1 MIFPAADRSPRRS
14 PVAISL
20 FSGAGGLDLGF
31 EAAGFE
37 IVACLENDPHARR
50 TLQLNRQDWQL
61 VGDGD
66 VMTVN
71 LADIVSVAGL
81 RSTEPDVL
89 LAGPPCQP
97 FSKSAYWAAGTTRR
111 MDDPR
116 ARPIRSM
123 MNIVE
128 ALLPRALVIEN
139 VRGIAYRSKDEGIL
153 AIKDRLEQINY
164 RRGTRYTAIET
175 HLNATA
181 YGVAQIRERVFLIAF
196 RDAHEFRVPLF
207 TCGKDKT
214 GGLLPLPTAWDAIG
228 DLTTRQTDAAELV
241 PSGKWASLLPS
252 VPEGENYL
260 HHTARGAGMPL
271 FGWRTRY
278 WSFLLKLA
286 KHQPAWTLQ
295 ADPGPAT
302 GPFHWDNRLLSIAEM
317 KRLQTIP
324 DGYEMSG
331 DYRVA
336 RRQIGNAVPPAMA
349 EAVARRVRAILLGEE
364 YSPFLTLSTLP
375 RPGRFVVRPSQPA
388 SVPEAYWHL
397 RGEYADHPG
406 PGAGPAARE
415 RDLERS
421 VGNRRR
427 SAA

>member
-1 MIFPAADRSPRRS
+1 MTFSAADRSPRRS
-14 PVAISL
+14 LVAISL

-37 IVACLENDPHARR
+37 IAACLENDRHARR
-50 TLQLNRQDWQL
+50 TLQLNRKERLL

-71 LADIVSVAGL
+71 PMDILSFTGL

-97 FSKSAYWAAGTTRR
+97 FSKSAYWAAGKTRR

-116 ARPIRSM
+116 AKPIRSM

-128 ALLPRALVIEN
+128 ALLPSALVIEN
-139 VRGIAYRSKDEGIL
+139 VRGIAYRSKDEGL
-153 AIKDRLEQINY
+153 FAIRDRLEQINY
-164 RRGTRYTAIET
+164 RHGTRYTAVET

-181 YGVAQIRERVFLIAF
+181 HGVAQIRERFFLIAF
-196 RDAHEFRVPLF
+196 RDGREFCVPSS
-207 TCGKDKT
+207 TCGEDRT
-214 GGLLPLPTAWDAIG
+214 GLLPLPTAWDAIG
-228 DLTTRQTDAAELV
+228 DLTIRQTDAAELI

-252 VPEGENYL
+252 IPEGENYL

-324 DGYEMSG
+324 DGYEVTG

-349 EAVARRVRAILLGEE
+349 EAVARRVRAILLEEE

-388 SVPEAYWHL
+388 SVPETYWHL
-397 RGEYADHPG
+397 RGEYTDHPG

-415 RDLERS
+415 RDSERG
-421 VGNRRR
+421 VGSRRR

>member
-1 MIFPAADRSPRRS
+1 
-14 PVAISL
+14 
-20 FSGAGGLDLGF
+20 
-31 EAAGFE
+31 
-37 IVACLENDPHARR
+37 
-50 TLQLNRQDWQL
+50 
-61 VGDGD
+61 
-66 VMTVN
+66 MTVN
-71 LADIVSVAGL
+71 PTDILSVTGL
-81 RSTEPDVL
+81 RSTELDVL

-116 ARPIRSM
+116 AKPIRSM

-139 VRGIAYRSKDEGIL
+139 VRGIAYRSKEEGIVV
-153 AIKDRLEQINY
+153 IRDRLEQINY
-164 RRGTRYTAIET
+164 RCGTRYTAVAT

-181 YGVAQIRERVFLIAF
+181 YGVAQNRERFFLIAF
-196 RDAHEFRVPLF
+196 RDGQEFCVPSP
-207 TCGKDKT
+207 TCGENKT
-214 GGLLPLPTAWDAIG
+214 DLLPLPTAWDAIG
-228 DLTTRQTDAAELV
+228 NLTIRQTEAAELV

-252 VPEGENYL
+252 IPEGENYL
-260 HHTARGAGMPL
+260 HHTTRGTGMPL

-317 KRLQTIP
+317 KQLQSIP
-324 DGYEMSG
+324 DGYEVSG
-331 DYRVA
+331 DYRFA
-336 RRQIGNAVPPAMA
+336 RRQIGNAVSPAMA
-349 EAVARRVRAILLGEE
+349 EAVARRVRAILLKEE

-375 RPGRFVVRPSQPA
+375 RPGRFVVRPSQSA

-397 RGEYADHPG
+397 RGEYTDHPG

-415 RDLERS
+415 RDSGRG
-421 VGNRRR
+421 VAGRRR